1 MSRLALLSTRKLTR
15 RGVNSDG
22 VETYRAND
30 KLRMSQKYPRKFA
43 NHFASAFSILVA
55 ERVPAKCVE
64 VEPGAHVYASRSME
78 LLGQE
83 LNAPPAVRMLRSLFA
98 TYEVPAQ
105 TYRNME
111 AKVRRMVDPKKRSGK
126 VTASEA
132 LRKKWFESSEAR
144 KKLVL
149 EMVNCGGDKAKFTAR
164 LKHTHTN
171 SQKRTELTQRIKGA
185 VQWCTHKKRRATF
198 VRKDKYNP
206 TDHEYLVD
214 VSSKKSTT
222 KESEDKLVDET
233 DLGENERD
241 NVAFG
246 FDSGSEGPNSDAET
260 ADDASSASSEPARKK
275 SKSNKKRAR
284 AASSTPSPK
293 KPKSKPTRGLSKADL
308 ELQVATE

>member
-1 MSRLALLSTRKLTR
+1 MVHAQEAPRNFREDLAALLAMYCVCST
-15 RGVNSDG
+15 DF
-22 VETYRAND
+22 
-30 KLRMSQKYPRKFA
+30 M
-43 NHFASAFSILVA
+43 
-55 ERVPAKCVE
+55 
-64 VEPGAHVYASRSME
+64 
-78 LLGQE
+78 
-83 LNAPPAVRMLRSLFA
+83 
-98 TYEVPAQ
+98 
-105 TYRNME
+105 
-111 AKVRRMVDPKKRSGK
+111 
-126 VTASEA
+126 TA
-132 LRKKWFESSEAR
+132 
-144 KKLVL
+144 
-149 EMVNCGGDKAKFTAR
+149 
-164 LKHTHTN
+164 
-171 SQKRTELTQRIKGA
+171 
-185 VQWCTHKKRRATF
+185 F

-233 DLGENERD
+233 DLGENERE

-308 ELQVATE
+308 ELQVATEARDCPLPPALSFSISLTHSLFFSLSLSLSLSLSPRVSVSLSLVLKKYEHKTFFCTCFFPSSLPTLSFSLTLSLSLSLSLPLGLGSLCRDFD

>member
-1 MSRLALLSTRKLTR
+1 MVHAQEAPRNFREDLAALLAMYCVCST
-15 RGVNSDG
+15 DF
-22 VETYRAND
+22 
-30 KLRMSQKYPRKFA
+30 M
-43 NHFASAFSILVA
+43 
-55 ERVPAKCVE
+55 
-64 VEPGAHVYASRSME
+64 
-78 LLGQE
+78 
-83 LNAPPAVRMLRSLFA
+83 
-98 TYEVPAQ
+98 
-105 TYRNME
+105 
-111 AKVRRMVDPKKRSGK
+111 
-126 VTASEA
+126 TA
-132 LRKKWFESSEAR
+132 
-144 KKLVL
+144 
-149 EMVNCGGDKAKFTAR
+149 
-164 LKHTHTN
+164 
-171 SQKRTELTQRIKGA
+171 
-185 VQWCTHKKRRATF
+185 F

-233 DLGENERD
+233 DLGENERE

-308 ELQVATE
+308 ELQVATEARDCPLPPALSFSISLTHSLFFSLSLSLSLSLSPRLCVSLTRAKKI